1 MALGVNIE
9 IAKTH
14 LLAKKRQT
22 FVAMLGVT
30 FGIGMYVLMIGFMT
44 GFNEFLQ
51 DTLLS
56 STPDVRIYNDIKT
69 DYSHMLVN
77 DIIDSTKAIAVVHH
91 PRPKDINPNLKNA
104 SEIMSDLKRDTR
116 VASVAPQL
124 ATQVFYNNGPVQIN
138 GTLNG
143 VNIIEEAKLSGLV
156 DKMKTGKIEN
166 LLTQD
171 NGILLGQGLANTL
184 NVGIGDMVLLTS
196 PKGTSMRF
204 RVVGTFQFGMGAV
217 DKIRSYVSLSKVQQL
232 LGKDNQYITDIGLKL
247 KDYST
252 SKAVAQELSAKYGY
266 KCDDWE
272 TSNSSAMASILI
284 RNVMTIV
291 VSLTL
296 LLVAGFGIYNI
307 MSMTIQNKLKDI
319 AILKAQ
325 GFAGKDIRQI
335 FLTESVIIGFL
346 GATTGLMLGYA
357 LSTLVFNLP
366 FPKSDMIAITHYP
379 VTFHWY
385 HYAFGLGFG
394 MVTTFFAG
402 LIPAMNASKV
412 DPVVILRG

>member
-1 MALGVNIE
+1 MAVGVNIE

-30 FGIGMYVLMIGFMT
+30 FGIGMYILMIGFMT

-69 DYSHMLVN
+69 DYSHMVIN
-77 DIIDSTKAIAVVHH
+77 EVIDSTKAIAVVHH
-91 PRPKDINPNLKNA
+91 PRPKDINPNIKNA
-104 SEIMSDLKRDTR
+104 NQILDDLKRDAR
-116 VASVAPQL
+116 VASIAPQL
-124 ATQVFYNNGPVQIN
+124 STQVFFNNGPVQIN
-138 GTLNG
+138 GTLSG
-143 VNIIEEAKLSGLV
+143 VNILEEAKLAGLSE
-156 DKMKTGKIEN
+156 KMKTGKIEN

-171 NGILLGQGLANTL
+171 NGIMLGQGLANIL
-184 NVGIGDMVLLTS
+184 NVSIGDLVTLSS
-196 PKGTSMRF
+196 PKGTTMRF
-204 RVVGTFQFGMGAV
+204 RVVGTFQFGLGAI
-217 DKIRSYVSLSKVQQL
+217 DKVRGYVSLSKVQQL
-232 LGKDNQYITDIGLKL
+232 LGKDNQYITEINLKL
-247 KDYST
+247 KDYTQSEM
-252 SKAVAQELSAKYGY
+252 VAKEFGTKYGY
-266 KCDDWE
+266 KSDNWE

-296 LLVAGFGIYNI
+296 LIVAGFGIYNI

-335 FLTESVIIGFL
+335 FLTESIIIGFF
-346 GATTGLMLGYA
+346 GAMLGLLLGYI
-357 LSTLVFNLP
+357 LSTIVFNLP
-366 FPKSDMIAITHYP
+366 FPKTDFMAITHYP

-385 HYAFGLGFG
+385 HYVFGVVFG
-394 MVTTFFAG
+394 MVTTFIAG
-402 LIPAMNASKV
+402 LIPSMNASKV